1 MGPNIAAVA
10 AAALLVSAGVLALT
24 EPPSAAHAARSAPIM
39 TTVAA
44 VDDVADSATRPGVA
58 AGVAGPGAP
67 GPRTPAV
74 VVYDWPTGAPA
85 DVERGFDRPAMRWST
100 GHRGVDLGVAPGAP
114 VLAAADGVVA
124 FAGSVAGRGVI
135 SIDHADG
142 IRTTYEPVV
151 PALPRS
157 AVVRMGEVIGHL
169 DDSAG
174 HCAPASCLHW
184 GARRGGDDYLDPLS
198 LLRVTVIR
206 LYPQR

>member
-1 MGPNIAAVA
+1 MGPTIAAA

-24 EPPSAAHAARSAPIM
+24 EPTSAAHGARSAPII

-44 VDDVADSATRPGVA
+44 AGEIADSATHPGAAAGVA
-58 AGVAGPGAP
+58 AGSAAP

-100 GHRGVDLGVAPGAP
+100 GHRGVDLRVSPGEP
-114 VLAAADGVVA
+114 VLAASDGVVA
-124 FAGSVAGRGVI
+124 FAGSVAGRWVI

-151 PALPRS
+151 PALPRG

-169 DDSAG
+169 DASAS

-198 LLRVTVIR
+198 LLRVAVIR
-206 LYPQR
+206 LYPYP